1 MEVLVSTTALP
12 LGVTVQWHGKYGT
25 GVVYVGVVT
34 IPEATHLVVAADETP
49 VRINEILWVDT
60 AFPPL
65 PVTDARPAPDQSSA
79 GLVWSVRA
87 ASLALV
93 A

>member
-1 MEVLVSTTALP
+1 MSTTTLAL
-12 LGVTVQWHGKYGT
+12 GITVQWHGKYGT
-25 GVVYVGVVT
+25 GVVYVGTVT
-34 IPEATHLVVAADETP
+34 IPEATHLVIAADETP
-49 VRINEILWVDT
+49 VRLTKILWVDT

-65 PVTDARPAPDQSSA
+65 PVTDARHAPDQSGA
-79 GLVWSVRA
+79 GLVWSVRT